1 MVKLIKANIRKD
13 RAILIV
19 FLLIIILSTLL
30 LHMGLLV
37 SDYKGLYNEYAEETD
52 LADYVI
58 HTSASEEDIKDC
70 FDNKDYVERY
80 DYADAVYMNTFN
92 LSTSKS
98 SKIKESGNWMFQKTG
113 ENSGADELIYIEK
126 DETVEGRK
134 IYLDLY
140 AAYSNNLCAGDKV
153 YIDSELGE
161 YEYTVA
167 GIYQHL
173 LMGNSYFT
181 CSVMVE
187 EESFDELKAA
197 AADTVAE
204 EKLVFTHCKSGFDPG
219 ECLNDSI
226 ASLRNYHK
234 PMVNGYCTD
243 LTEFGYTAVVNI
255 LAGFMA
261 AFALIIFVICI
272 IMIIFTI
279 NNNIS
284 RDVINIGALKAVG
297 HTVGQIRAA
306 LTAEFLILGSVGSVV
321 GIALSYALYP
331 VLEYM
336 YIREITGLVWK
347 NRLYPLI
354 SAGVLLGMLIVIVVS
369 AYISTLKIRNLHPA
383 TALRFGLRSNSF
395 KKNHLPLAETKG
407 ELNIL
412 LALKSSLQNVGQNVI
427 IFCIIMAVAFVTMFS
442 CVLYY
447 NTKVDITN
455 FQRMIQG
462 DVPDAFVNVKDSSP
476 EAVEK
481 TIKHLYEI
489 DDISQAYGL
498 GADTISIGDQNTDL
512 LYITDADCVYCGVY
526 EGTMLSQDNEAVI
539 GSTLSERI
547 GVGIGDEI
555 TVSVGDS
562 KKRFLVTGLQQ
573 SVGNDRIYV
582 TQNAALQLF
591 EDVNYTTIRVRV
603 KDATPERVER
613 VLQNI
618 EDLSD
623 SNIVSTENYYRYQR
637 SNENTPVY
645 AVGLVVMI
653 LILLN
658 IAIVLLV
665 IRLLLKTI
673 FVKREKEF
681 GIKKAVGF
689 TSTQLRYQL
698 SLSFLPTTIL
708 ASVTG
713 AVLGYILTNPL
724 FGLVLRGYGVM
735 DSDLIIKS
743 SLMIIPIAAVTI
755 LVFVFSFIMSGKMKK
770 LSAYKLIQE

>member
-1 MVKLIKANIRKD
+1 MVKLIKANLRKD

-37 SDYKGLYNEYAEETD
+37 SDYKGLYYKYAQETG
-52 LADYVI
+52 LADYVLL
-58 HTSASEEDIKDC
+58 TTASDGDIEDC
-70 FDNKDYVERY
+70 FGNKDYVESY
-80 DYADAVYMNTFN
+80 DPAESVYMSTFK

-98 SKIKESGNWMFQKTG
+98 SKKKDSGDWMFQKTG
-113 ENSGADELIYIEK
+113 DSLGADELVFVER
-126 DETVEGRK
+126 DESVSGRK

-173 LMGNSYFT
+173 LMGNSYYYF
-181 CSVMVE
+181 SVMVE
-187 EESFDELKAA
+187 EDSFDELRAA
-197 AADTVAE
+197 AAGTAAE
-204 EKLVFTHCKSGFDPG
+204 MKLVYINCKEGFDPG
-219 ECLNDSI
+219 ESLSDSI
-226 ASLRNYHK
+226 VSLRKY
-234 PMVNGYCTD
+234 NGAMADGYDTE
-243 LTEFGYTAVVNI
+243 LAEFGYTAVVNI

-297 HTVGQIRAA
+297 HTVGHIRAA
-306 LTAEFLILGSVGSVV
+306 LTAEFVLLGSAGAVI
-321 GIALSYALYP
+321 GIALSYVLYP
-331 VLEYM
+331 VLEYL
-336 YIREITGLVWK
+336 YIREISGLVWK
-347 NRLYPLI
+347 NGFYPI
-354 SAGVLLGMLIVIVVS
+354 VSVGVLVGILIVIVVS
-369 AYISTLKIRNLHPA
+369 AFVSTVKIRSLHPA
-383 TALRFGLRSNSF
+383 TALRFGFRSNSF
-395 KKNHLPLAETKG
+395 KKNHLPLSEVEG
-407 ELNIL
+407 ELNML
-412 LALKSSLQNVGQNVI
+412 LAAKSAMQNVWQNVI
-427 IFCIIMAVAFVTMFS
+427 IFCIIAAVSFVTMFS
-442 CVLYY
+442 CILYY

-462 DVPDAFVNVKDSSP
+462 DVPDAYVHVKDTSP

-481 TIKHLYEI
+481 TIEHLKEI

-498 GADTISIGDQNTDL
+498 GGDTISAGNKNTDL
-512 LYITDADCVYCGVY
+512 LYMTDADCVYCGVY
-526 EGTMLSQDNEAVI
+526 EGEMLSEDNEAVI
-539 GSTLSERI
+539 GSTLSDRI
-547 GVGIGDEI
+547 GVGLGDELVV
-555 TVSVGDS
+555 TVGDVS
-562 KKRFLVTGLQQ
+562 KRFLVTGLQQ
-573 SVGNDRIYV
+573 SVGNERIYV
-582 TQNAALQLF
+582 TQNAAEQLPL
-591 EDVNYTTIRVRV
+591 DVNYQVIRIRV
-603 KDATPERVER
+603 KDASPERVDR

-618 EDLSD
+618 EDLCD
-623 SNIVSTENYYRYQR
+623 NNILSTENYYRYQR

-658 IAIVLLV
+658 IATVLLV
-665 IRLLLKTI
+665 IKLLLKTV

-689 TSTQLRYQL
+689 TSAQLRYQL
-698 SLSFLPTTIL
+698 SLSLLPTTIL
-708 ASVTG
+708 AAVTG
-713 AVLGYILTNPL
+713 AISGYILTNPM
-724 FGLVLRGYGVM
+724 FGLVLGGYGVRN
-735 DSDLIIKS
+735 SDLIIKPY
-743 SLMIIPIAAVTI
+743 LMILPIAAVTI